1 MNFELS
7 KAIAWR
13 ERNLTDKQA
22 TSVLAFFIG
31 ILASLAAYL
40 LHSLITLI
48 QQLLTEDFVAN
59 RANWLY
65 LVFPVIGILLTT
77 LFIKYV
83 VRDNISHGITR
94 VLYAISTK
102 QSRLKAHNCW
112 TSIVASAL
120 TIGFGGSV
128 GAEAPIVLTGSAIGS
143 NLGQLFKLNNR
154 RLMVLV
160 GCGAAA
166 AVAGIYKAPI
176 AGMVF
181 TLEVLMID
189 MNMASIVP
197 IMIATITADVV
208 SYILAGTST
217 MFSFQ
222 LDSAWSVE
230 RIPGTVLLGVFCGFV
245 SLYFMRGMTW
255 CEGQYAKMR
264 NHPYIK
270 LLTGG
275 LLLSVLIFFFPTLY
289 GEGWNSLGILLS
301 GKTQADWNQIMNG
314 SLFYGHSELL
324 VAYIGMVILSKI
336 VATSSTNGA
345 GGCGGTFAPS
355 LFVGGFAGFFFSRI
369 WNIEQIGVYLPE
381 KNFVLLGMAGVMAGV
396 MHAPLTGIFL
406 IAEITGG
413 YQLFVPLLIVAVVS
427 VMVISI
433 FEPHSIYAMR
443 LAREGKLITHHTDR
457 SVLTLM
463 SMDSVIEKNVTSV
476 KPDMKLGKLINV
488 LSNSDFDFLPVL
500 DDSGRLLGEIDMLKI
515 RHIVFRTELYNRYTA
530 SQLMTPVAA
539 ILYNNEPMEGVMRK
553 FEATSAE
560 ALPVVDINNRLIGY
574 ISRTRLYSTYR
585 KMVADYSA
593 E

>member
-1 MNFELS
+1 MVLD
-7 KAIAWR
+7 KVIAWR
-13 ERNLTDKQA
+13 KRNLNDRQM
-22 TSVLAFFIG
+22 TSILALAIG
-31 ILASLAAYL
+31 VLASLAAYF
-40 LHSLITLI
+40 LHKLIALI
-48 QQLLTEDFVAN
+48 QNLLTDGFMAD

-65 LVFPVIGILLTT
+65 LVFPVIGIWLTM

-102 QSRLKAHNCW
+102 QSKLKPHNCW

-143 NLGQLFKLNNR
+143 NLGRIFHMSNR
-154 RLMVLV
+154 QLMVLV

-166 AVAGIYKAPI
+166 AIAGIYKAPI
-176 AGMVF
+176 AGLVF

-197 IMIATITADVV
+197 ILIATITADVV

-217 MFSFQ
+217 MFTFK
-222 LDSAWSVE
+222 LDSAWNVE
-230 RIPGTVLLGVFCGFV
+230 RVPATILLGVFCGFV

-255 CEGQYAKMR
+255 CESKYALMR
-264 NHPYIK
+264 KHPYEK
-270 LLTGG
+270 LFTGG
-275 LLLSVLIFFFPTLY
+275 FLLSVLIFFFPSLY
-289 GEGWNSLGILLS
+289 GEGWNGLAILLS
-301 GKTQADWNQIMNG
+301 GKTPTDWDQIMNG
-314 SLFYGHSELL
+314 SVFYGHSELL
-324 VAYIGMVILSKI
+324 IVYIGLVVLTKI
-336 VATSSTNGA
+336 VATASTNGA

-355 LFVGGFAGFFFSRI
+355 LFVGGFAGFFFARL
-369 WNIEQIGVYLPE
+369 WNMEMVGVYLPE

-443 LAREGKLITHHTDR
+443 LAREGKLLTHHTDK
-457 SVLTLM
+457 SILTLM
-463 SMDSVIEKNVTSV
+463 NMDSVIEKNVTTV
-476 KPDMKLGKLINV
+476 KPGLRLGKLVNV
-488 LSNSDFDFLPVL
+488 LSNSDFNYLPVV
-500 DDSGRLLGEIDMLKI
+500 DDDRHLLGEIDLLKI
-515 RHIVFRTELYNRYTA
+515 RHIVFRTELYQKYTA
-530 SQLMTPVAA
+530 AQLMTPVSAF
-539 ILYNNEPMEGVMRK
+539 LYNNEPMEKVMKK
-553 FEATSAE
+553 FDKTNAE
-560 ALPVVDINNRLIGY
+560 ALPVVDINNHLVGY
-574 ISRTRLYSTYR
+574 ISRLRLYSVYR